1 MKKLILILPVIL
13 VCSISIAVHALE
25 TGAQF
30 LKIDTDARLSGM
42 ASAGVASVYGISALG
57 YNPAGLSS
65 ITGPEVAF
73 SHSKW
78 LMDST
83 HDFVGFGA
91 SMGSLKGNKVAMGLG
106 VTRLGNSSFEGRAD
120 DRSVSG
126 GYSASDQAVS
136 LGFAIKNI
144 GGAVKYIQS
153 SIAGVKAEAFAVD
166 LGARSRLS
174 GLPVTLGFGVQNLG
188 RGIKYLSQ
196 RDNLPLSVNAGFAAA
211 IMPGISLA
219 FDVKR
224 LVYDRQTVFSAG
236 TEYAMIKTDSG
247 MGFALRGGYGITG
260 LTANNEKSGL
270 SVGAG
275 LMALGAQLD
284 YAVSPETAL
293 GSMQRVTLKKKF

>member
-1 MKKLILILPVIL
+1 MKKYPLIFSLL
-13 VCSISIAVHALE
+13 VACAVSACALE

-42 ASAGVASVYGISALG
+42 ASAGAASVHGISALS
-57 YNPAGLSS
+57 YNPAGLAA

-78 LMDST
+78 LMDSS
-83 HDFVGFGA
+83 HDFVGFGTTI
-91 SMGSLKGNKVAMGLG
+91 GKLKGNKVAIGVG
-106 VTRLGNSSFEGRAD
+106 VTRLANSSFDGRAD
-120 DRSVSG
+120 DRSASG

-136 LGFAIKNI
+136 LGC
-144 GGAVKYIQS
+144 AVKYIQS

-166 LGARSRLS
+166 LGAKSRLS

-188 RGIKYLSQ
+188 SGIKYLSQ
-196 RDNLPLSVNAGFAAA
+196 RDNLPLSVNAGVSAA

-224 LVYDRQTVFSAG
+224 LVYDKQTVFSAG
-236 TEYAMIKTDSG
+236 TEYAMITAAN
-247 MGFALRGGYGITG
+247 MGVALRGGYGLTG

-275 LMALGAQLD
+275 LMGLGAELD
-284 YAVSPETAL
+284 YAISPETGL
-293 GSMQRVTLKKKF
+293 GSVQRITLKKKF

>member
-1 MKKLILILPVIL
+1 MKKYPLIFSLL
-13 VCSISIAVHALE
+13 VACAVSACALE

-42 ASAGVASVYGISALG
+42 ASAGAASVHGISALS
-57 YNPAGLSS
+57 YNPAGLAA

-78 LMDST
+78 LMDSS
-83 HDFVGFGA
+83 HDFVGFGTT
-91 SMGSLKGNKVAMGLG
+91 MGRLKGNTVAIG
-106 VTRLGNSSFEGRAD
+106 VGITRLSNSSFDGRAD

-136 LGFAIKNI
+136 LGFAVKNI

-166 LGARSRLS
+166 LGAKSRLS

-188 RGIKYLSQ
+188 SGIKYLSQ

-224 LVYDRQTVFSAG
+224 LVYDKQTVFSAG
-236 TEYAMIKTDSG
+236 TEYAMLTAAN
-247 MGFALRGGYGITG
+247 MGFALRGGYGLTG
-260 LTANNEKSGL
+260 LTSNNEKSGL

-275 LMALGAQLD
+275 LMALGAELD
-284 YAVSPETAL
+284 YAMSPETGL
-293 GSMQRVTLKKKF
+293 GSIQRITLKKKF